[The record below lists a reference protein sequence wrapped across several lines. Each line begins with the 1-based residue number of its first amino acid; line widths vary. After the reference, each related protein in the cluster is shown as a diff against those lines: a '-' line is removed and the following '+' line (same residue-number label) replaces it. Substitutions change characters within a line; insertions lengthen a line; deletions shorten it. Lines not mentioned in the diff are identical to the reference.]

1 MAILPEPVVAG
12 VKVMVAL
19 LVLVES
25 ATLVAITLTVCML
38 GMLAGAV
45 YKPLLLS
52 VPGPLDGINVQV
64 TAVFEVPDTI
74 AVNCCV
80 CDAVRLA
87 FAGLMSLCRHHWSNT
102 GDSSCESKRPGRRW
116 LSPRQS

>member
-1 MAILPEPVVAG
+1 
-12 VKVMVAL
+12 
-19 LVLVES
+19 
-25 ATLVAITLTVCML
+25 ML

-64 TAVFEVPDTI
+64 TAVFEVPDTV

-87 FAGLMSLCRHHWSNT
+87 FAGLTVTEVAL
-102 GDSSCESKRPGRRW
+102 
-116 LSPRQS
+116 

>member
-1 MAILPEPVVAG
+1 MPKTVILPVPVVAG

-64 TAVFEVPDTI
+64 TAVFEVPDTV

-80 CDAVRLA
+80 CDAVRLC
-87 FAGLMSLCRHHWSNT
+87 LLYTS
-102 GDSSCESKRPGRRW
+102 P
-116 LSPRQS
+116 SPRD

>member
-25 ATLVAITLTVCML
+25 ATLVAITLNVCMV
-38 GMLAGAV
+38 GMLAGALYNPV
-45 YKPLLLS
+45 LLS
-52 VPGPLDGINVQV
+52 VPGPLGGFKLQV
-64 TAVFEVPDTI
+64 TAVFDVPETV

-87 FAGLMSLCRHHWSNT
+87 VAGVTATTAVAVFVSRKFAPPAT
-102 GDSSCESKRPGRRW
+102 PE
-116 LSPRQS
+116 